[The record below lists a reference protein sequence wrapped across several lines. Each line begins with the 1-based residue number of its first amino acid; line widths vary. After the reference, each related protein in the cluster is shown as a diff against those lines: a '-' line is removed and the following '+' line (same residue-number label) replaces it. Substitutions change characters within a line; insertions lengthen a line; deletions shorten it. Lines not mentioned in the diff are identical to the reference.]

1 MGGNR
6 ILKSSTRFC
15 VAPRID
21 DLGVALTLSVRRDHG
36 RSEEEDQIVQEIGAF
51 ARHRMQRAA
60 PLSGH
65 IGATMAQNDSQDAST
80 LMPQKRQ
87 MTDAS
92 KKAVRPASA
101 PAKRRDHQLTLRAC
115 GRKTAINQRYRTENP
130 VRRNR
135 DPPARGSR
143 PIHGRRSGRATLP
156 ENRLGRRDHR

>member
-15 VAPRID
+15 VAPRMD

-36 RSEEEDQIVQEIGAF
+36 RSEEGQIVQEIGAF
-51 ARHRMQRAA
+51 ARHRMQRTA

-80 LMPQKRQ
+80 LMPQKRL
-87 MTDAS
+87 TTVAS
-92 KKAVRPASA
+92 EKDVRPASV

-115 GRKTAINQRYRTENP
+115 GRKTAINQRYRTEKP